1 MKPEN
6 DNIDEA
12 LKEVICANESKR
24 RFRIKVFLF
33 FIKNTL
39 MLSLFDLSN
48 SVPTAEPQ

>member
-1 MKPEN
+1 MKLEN

-24 RFRIKVFLF
+24 RFRIKMFLL
-33 FIKNTL
+33 FIKNTV

-48 SVPTAEPQ
+48 SLPTAEQQ